1 MTEREKA
8 ELKLSARRLM
18 GIPDGVRD
26 PEAEAAIEGA
36 VEAGCRTSR
45 SITRVALCSLGVK

>member
-1 MTEREKA
+1 MTEREKT

-18 GIPDGVRD
+18 GIPDGMRD
-26 PEAEAAIEGA
+26 PDAEAAIEGA

-45 SITRVALCSLGVK
+45 SITRTALSALGVK